1 MKKFLEKKWLA
12 LAYGFLVIA
21 VGALT
26 IAYAIIDPSVVTTVM
41 SISIAVSLFILGAA
55 NIALALVAHTTE
67 FFQKSLLVG
76 SATIAV
82 GVLLCVN
89 RTLIGEFIALL
100 LGVFFI
106 AFAVVA
112 LIKFI
117 LFIVYKENITW
128 IVLYAIFMLVAA
140 AAGILILCFKQE
152 SNQVIYVIIGSAIA
166 LAGLFEIVASARA
179 IIVGKKVEK
188 ELQKYQPADGNT
200 QPQQA
205 EVQEPAQEPIQQP
218 VDVEV
223 IEHKEEPAQLER
235 KEEESEEDKAE

>member
-112 LIKFI
+112 LIII
-117 LFIVYKENITW
+117 LQIKRK
-128 IVLYAIFMLVAA
+128 
-140 AAGILILCFKQE
+140 KQGKSSCGCGC
-152 SNQVIYVIIGSAIA
+152 SNCAM
-166 LAGLFEIVASARA
+166 
-179 IIVGKKVEK
+179 
-188 ELQKYQPADGNT
+188 
-200 QPQQA
+200 
-205 EVQEPAQEPIQQP
+205 
-218 VDVEV
+218 
-223 IEHKEEPAQLER
+223 H
-235 KEEESEEDKAE
+235 DKCHTK